1 MGAIDDS
8 VIVASILK
16 DRYKTQ
22 FRRSLPSDCHR
33 YLRAETRGIPL
44 ERGNGIHNRPPLR
57 DNHVHQE
64 PPAIRGRRN
73 LVCEQTADVFGCTSA
88 FERQVQG
95 SLDLPTKLSGLPFC
109 LSFR

>member
-16 DRYKTQ
+16 DRHKTQ

-33 YLRAETRGIPL
+33 YLRTETRGITL
-44 ERGNGIHNRPPLR
+44 ERGNGICHRPPLR

-64 PPAIRGRRN
+64 SPAIRGRRN
-73 LVCEQTADVFGCTSA
+73 LLHEQTADIFVYKPA

-95 SLDLPTKLSGLPFC
+95 SLDLPTNLSGLPFC
-109 LSFR
+109 LPIR